1 MFITIALIPF
11 LKGYSVK
18 INALDV
24 PDGKRK
30 LHGRPMPRLGG
41 LAMTIGALIP
51 ILFWTS
57 LDRFIVSILIGS
69 GIIVCFGILD
79 DIKEL
84 GYKTKFGAQLT
95 AAVIVIFLGG
105 VHFPGCLESLVWSKV
120 FYIAFS
126 LPLTLFFIVGVTN
139 AINLSDGLDGL
150 AGGVSIF
157 TYAGI
162 GCLAYLSNNNLILLI
177 CVGVVG
183 AIFGFLRFN
192 THPAVIFMGDSGSQ
206 TLGFMAAVL
215 SISLVQNNPPYSV
228 ALPLLLAGFPVLDT
242 LTVMTERIIK
252 KQSPFRADKGHFH
265 HRLLR
270 LGLYHTEAVFCIYIL
285 QFLVISSAVCLR
297 FYQEWEIIFLYL
309 CFSLFVTTGFMIA
322 EKKGYI
328 ILRSDFFDNV
338 IKKGLKRL
346 KEKNVFIK
354 FCFKTIWICIFLLL
368 FFTACIPVTIPP
380 VFLFFSIIMFL
391 LIIISILCKK
401 KWLGSLLQFF
411 IYFFVPVLV
420 FISEVDKVPWLS
432 FQLEYAYNLLF
443 GVLAFFVIL
452 VLKFTKR
459 KKGFTATPMDFLI
472 FGVALIVPNSTI
484 GFIEDGHMELVAVKI
499 IIFIFSYDVIIGE
512 LRGELRTLGISTAA
526 VFIAIFARGIF

>member
-11 LKGYSVK
+11 LKGYAVK
-18 INALDV
+18 INAVDF

-30 LHGRPMPRLGG
+30 LHGRPMPRIGG

-69 GIIVCFGILD
+69 GIIVCFGVLD

-105 VHFPGCLESLVWSKV
+105 VHFPDYLESLAWSKV

-126 LPLTLFFIVGVTN
+126 LPLTLFFIVGMTN
-139 AINLSDGLDGL
+139 AINLTDGLDGL

-192 THPAVIFMGDSGSQ
+192 THPAVVFMGDAGSQ

-242 LTVMTERIIK
+242 LTVMIDRIIK
-252 KQSPFRADKGHFH
+252 KQSPFRADKRHFH

-270 LGLYHTEAVFCIYIL
+270 LGLYHTEAVLCIYIL
-285 QFLVISSAVCLR
+285 QFLIIASAVWFR
-297 FYQEWEIIFLYL
+297 FYQDWKIIFLYL
-309 CFSLFVTTGFMIA
+309 CFSLLITAGFMVA
-322 EKKGYI
+322 EKKG
-328 ILRSDFFDNV
+328 ILF
-338 IKKGLKRL
+338 
-346 KEKNVFIK
+346 
-354 FCFKTIWICIFLLL
+354 
-368 FFTACIPVTIPP
+368 
-380 VFLFFSIIMFL
+380 
-391 LIIISILCKK
+391 
-401 KWLGSLLQFF
+401 
-411 IYFFVPVLV
+411 
-420 FISEVDKVPWLS
+420 
-432 FQLEYAYNLLF
+432 
-443 GVLAFFVIL
+443 
-452 VLKFTKR
+452 
-459 KKGFTATPMDFLI
+459 
-472 FGVALIVPNSTI
+472 
-484 GFIEDGHMELVAVKI
+484 
-499 IIFIFSYDVIIGE
+499 
-512 LRGELRTLGISTAA
+512 
-526 VFIAIFARGIF
+526 